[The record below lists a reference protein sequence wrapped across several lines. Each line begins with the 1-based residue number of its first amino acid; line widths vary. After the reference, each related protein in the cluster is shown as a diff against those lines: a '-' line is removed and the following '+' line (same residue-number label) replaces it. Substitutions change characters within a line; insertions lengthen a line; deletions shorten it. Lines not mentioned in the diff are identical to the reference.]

1 MMNNEK
7 SQNLRESIQKN
18 ALVGLTRLNWTPF
31 GANGWLILLT
41 LMEINWILKMIVFGS
56 GLFTNDVVNL
66 KHQGACQKLMIG

>member
-1 MMNNEK
+1 MG
-7 SQNLRESIQKN
+7 L
-18 ALVGLTRLNWTPF
+18 GLTKLNWTPF
-31 GANGWLILLT
+31 VTQILLT